1 MRFDREPGRRPM
13 KPASL
18 VVAVLL
24 DLIAVA
30 HLLRIVFHTEVIVGG
45 WVVPM
50 WMSGVG
56 CVAAAVLSV
65 LVFLEARSTRE
76 T

>member
-1 MRFDREPGRRPM
+1 M

-18 VVAVLL
+18 LVAILL
-24 DLIAVA
+24 DIIAIV
-30 HLLRIVFHTEVIVGG
+30 HLLRLVFHTEVIIGG
-45 WVVPM
+45 WVLPM
-50 WMSGVG
+50 WVSGVG

-65 LVFLEARSTRE
+65 LVFREARPVRE

>member
-1 MRFDREPGRRPM
+1 M
-13 KPASL
+13 KPASF

-24 DLIAVA
+24 DLIAVV
-30 HLLRIVFHTEVIVGG
+30 HLLRIVFHTEVIVSG

-50 WMSGVG
+50 WVSGVG

-65 LVFLEARSTRE
+65 LVFREARSSQAA
-76 T
+76 

>member
-1 MRFDREPGRRPM
+1 M
-13 KPASL
+13 KPASFF
-18 VVAVLL
+18 VAVLL
-24 DLIAVA
+24 DIIAVV
-30 HLLRIVFHTEVIVGG
+30 HLLRLVFQTEVIIGG
-45 WVVPM
+45 WVLPM
-50 WMSGVG
+50 WVSGVG